1 MKNPTPAI
9 KPEFAALAT
18 HFAARRDAIIGAWLQ
33 AIHSDPALTTGASLP
48 RAQLNDHIPALLLT
62 FEKRLASGAVPDR
75 GQASPEE
82 NNQAAA
88 HGLHR
93 WQQGYDLREVAREL
107 GRLNECMV
115 AELDAYAR
123 AQPLPGADAMAA
135 ARACWAEL
143 CGISIG
149 ESTAQYFR
157 LQEREAAGHI
167 GDLERA
173 LAQIHELEK
182 ERAEL
187 WHQAAHDLRGN
198 LGVLVSATAVL
209 GRPAPDAMRA
219 KFLNVLERNVTSLH
233 HLLED
238 VMDLSRLQAGK
249 ERRSVSSIDVGTELR
264 ELCDGLEPQAS
275 QRKLFLRCDGPVPFM
290 VEGDSVKIR
299 RMTQN
304 LVLNAIKYTVTG
316 GVTVT
321 WGDSAAGDNKRWV
334 VGVRDTGPGFKTGPG
349 SPLAG
354 GLKDATNLA
363 RESDADGTSG
373 NVSLADASPHAMPE
387 RRQVDRPLQLAPGEG
402 IGLSIVKRLAE
413 LLDASIEMESSA
425 EVGTLFRLF
434 LPRQYAG

>member
-1 MKNPTPAI
+1 MSATG
-9 KPEFAALAT
+9 PELAALAA
-18 HFAARRDAIIGAWLQ
+18 HLASRRDAIMGAWRHALKR
-33 AIHSDPALTTGASLP
+33 DPALTTGDSLP
-48 RAQLNDHIPALLLT
+48 RAQLNDHIPALLVT
-62 FEKRLASGAVPDR
+62 FEKRLVNGAAPDR
-75 GQASPEE
+75 GQAGSVE

-123 AQPLPGADAMAA
+123 AQPLPGPDAMAT
-135 ARACWAEL
+135 ARGAWAEL

-157 LQEREAAGHI
+157 LQQREAAGHI
-167 GDLERA
+167 GDLEQA
-173 LAQIHELEK
+173 LVQIHELEK
-182 ERAEL
+182 ERAAL

-198 LGVLVSATAVL
+198 LGVLVNATAVL
-209 GRPAPDAMRA
+209 GRPAPDDMRV
-219 KFLNVLERNVTSLH
+219 KFLGVLERNVKSLH
-233 HLLED
+233 HLLDD

-249 ERRSVSSIDVGTELR
+249 ERRLLAGVDVGTQLR
-264 ELCDGLEPQAS
+264 ELCEGLEANAS
-275 QRKLFLRCDGPVPFM
+275 QRNLFLRFEGPAPFM
-290 VEGDSVKIR
+290 VEGDIVKIR

-304 LVLNAIKYTVTG
+304 LVSNAIRYTVTG

-321 WGDSAAGDNKRWV
+321 WGDSVPGDGKRWV
-334 VGVRDTGPGFKTGPG
+334 VGVQDTGPGFRAGPG

-354 GLKDATNLA
+354 GLQDATDLA
-363 RESDADGTSG
+363 RESEADGKSG
-373 NVSLADASPHAMPE
+373 NVSLADASPNAMPE
-387 RRQVDRPLQLAPGEG
+387 QRKVDQPQHLEPGEG

-425 EVGTLFRLF
+425 QTGTLFRIF
-434 LPRQYAG
+434 LPRQYAS

>member
-1 MKNPTPAI
+1 MPAI
-9 KPEFAALAT
+9 EPEFAALAA
-18 HFAARRDAIIGAWLQ
+18 HFTARRDAIMGAWRQ
-33 AIHSDPALTTGASLP
+33 AIKRDPAQTTGDSLP

-62 FEKRLASGAVPDR
+62 FEKRLVNGAAPDR
-75 GQASPEE
+75 GQPSSEA

-107 GRLNECMV
+107 GGLNECMV

-123 AQPLPGADAMAA
+123 AHPLPGADAMAA

-157 LQEREAAGHI
+157 LQQREAAGHI
-167 GDLERA
+167 GDLEQA
-173 LAQIHELEK
+173 LVQIHELEK

-209 GRPAPDAMRA
+209 GRPGPDVMRA
-219 KFLNVLERNVTSLH
+219 KFLAVLERNVKSLH
-233 HLLED
+233 HLLDD

-249 ERRSVSSIDVGTELR
+249 ERRLLASIDVGTQLR
-264 ELCDGLEPQAS
+264 ELCEGLEPQAS
-275 QRKLFLRCDGPVPFM
+275 HRNLSLRFEGPAPFM
-290 VEGDSVKIR
+290 VEGDVVKIR

-321 WGDSAAGDNKRWV
+321 WGDSAAGDGKRWV
-334 VGVRDTGPGFKTGPG
+334 VGVQDTGPGFQAGPG

-354 GLKDATNLA
+354 GLKDATGLA
-363 RESDADGTSG
+363 RESEADGKSG
-373 NVSLADASPHAMPE
+373 NVSLADASPHALPE
-387 RRQVDRPLQLAPGEG
+387 RRSVDGSQHLLEPGEG

-425 EVGTLFRLF
+425 RTGTLFRIF
-434 LPRQYAG
+434 LPRQYAS